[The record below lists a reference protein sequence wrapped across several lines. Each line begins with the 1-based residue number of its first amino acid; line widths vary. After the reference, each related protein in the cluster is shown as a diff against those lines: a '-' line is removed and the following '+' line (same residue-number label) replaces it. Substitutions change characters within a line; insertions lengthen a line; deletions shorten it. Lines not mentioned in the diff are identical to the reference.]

1 MSVPHDL
8 LADFEARGLV
18 HQSTDAAALREW
30 LATPGRRVYAGFD
43 PTADSLHVGHLVALV
58 LLRRVAAAGHE
69 PVAVI
74 GGATGMIGDPSGRSE
89 ERNLLSP
96 EELAANIAGVDR
108 QIRAILAV
116 PHTAPEHSAPARAA
130 DKASPRPVPPE
141 PDPAPRSHVVN
152 NADWMRDVGYLA
164 FLRDVGKHVPL
175 SQMLAKD
182 SVKSRLDR
190 DGGLSYTEFSYMLL
204 QAWDFVHLCDTLD
217 CRVQIGGSD
226 QWGNIT
232 AGIELG
238 RRLRSRDLHGITCPL
253 LTKADGTKMGKTA
266 AGAVW
271 LDPRRTS
278 PYRFYQYW
286 INLDDDDAG
295 RCLLRLTE
303 LSLDEINAFDESR
316 ATSPAARETQKR
328 LAAELTRL
336 VHGADGLAA
345 ARQATEIF
353 FGAEIVSLDDAALAE
368 IFADV
373 PSGEF
378 PRASL
383 DGDGLPLVDALEA
396 TGLAKSKGA
405 ARRTIEQGGGYVNN
419 RRVTDIG
426 YRLTPRDLAGAATLV
441 LRSGKKSYAVA
452 RFV

>member
-1 MSVPHDL
+1 MPHDL
-8 LADFEARGLV
+8 LTEFEARGLV
-18 HQSTDAAALREW
+18 HQSTDATALRDW
-30 LATPGRRVYAGFD
+30 LSTPGRRVYAGFD
-43 PTADSLHVGHLVALV
+43 PTADSLHVGHLVALM
-58 LLRRVAAAGHE
+58 LLRRVARAGHE
-69 PVAVI
+69 PVALV

-96 EELAANIAGVDR
+96 DELAANIAGVER
-108 QIRAILAV
+108 QIRGVLA
-116 PHTAPEHSAPARAA
+116 TAGDR
-130 DKASPRPVPPE
+130 V
-141 PDPAPRSHVVN
+141 HVVN
-152 NADWMRDVGYLA
+152 NADWMRGVGYLE

-175 SQMLAKD
+175 SQMLGKD

-204 QAWDFVHLCDTLD
+204 QAWDFVHLSDALD

-253 LTKADGTKMGKTA
+253 LTKSDGTKMGKTA
-266 AGAVW
+266 SGAIW

-303 LSLDEINAFDESR
+303 VPLDEIAAIGEQR
-316 ATSPAARETQKR
+316 AANPAARDTQKR
-328 LAAELTRL
+328 LAEELTRL
-336 VHGADGLAA
+336 VHGDAGLAA

-353 FGAEIVSLDDAALAE
+353 FGAEIASLDDAALSE

-373 PSGEF
+373 PSHEF
-378 PRASL
+378 ARSTL
-383 DGDGLPLVDALEA
+383 DGDGLLLVEALKA
-396 TGLAKSKGA
+396 TGLAAGTTA
-405 ARRTIEQGGGYVNN
+405 ARRTVEQGGAYVNN
-419 RRVTDIG
+419 RRVTDVAH
-426 YRLTPRDLAGAATLV
+426 RLTAADLVGSSTLV

-452 RFV
+452 RFA

>member
-1 MSVPHDL
+1 MPHDL
-8 LADFEARGLV
+8 LTEFEARGLV
-18 HQSTDAAALREW
+18 HQSTDATALRDW
-30 LATPGRRVYAGFD
+30 LSTPGRRVYAGFD
-43 PTADSLHVGHLVALV
+43 PTADSLHVGHLVALM
-58 LLRRVAAAGHE
+58 LLRRVARAGHE
-69 PVAVI
+69 PVALV

-96 EELAANIAGVDR
+96 DELAANIAGVER
-108 QIRAILAV
+108 QIRGVLA
-116 PHTAPEHSAPARAA
+116 TAGDR
-130 DKASPRPVPPE
+130 V
-141 PDPAPRSHVVN
+141 HVVN
-152 NADWMRDVGYLA
+152 NADWMRGVGYLE

-175 SQMLAKD
+175 SQMLGKD

-204 QAWDFVHLCDTLD
+204 QAWDFVHLSDALD

-266 AGAVW
+266 SGAIW

-303 LSLDEINAFDESR
+303 VPLDEIASIGEQR
-316 ATSPAARETQKR
+316 AATPAARDTQKR
-328 LAAELTRL
+328 LAEELTRL
-336 VHGADGLAA
+336 VHGDAGLAA

-353 FGAEIVSLDDAALAE
+353 FGAEIASLDDAALSE

-373 PSGEF
+373 PSHEF
-378 PRASL
+378 ARSTL
-383 DGDGLPLVDALEA
+383 DGDGLPLVEALKA
-396 TGLAKSKGA
+396 TGLAAGTTA
-405 ARRTIEQGGGYVNN
+405 ARRTVEQGGAYVNN
-419 RRVTDIG
+419 RRVTDVAH
-426 YRLTPRDLAGAATLV
+426 RLTVADLVGSSTLV

-452 RFV
+452 RFA

>member
-1 MSVPHDL
+1 MPHDL
-8 LADFEARGLV
+8 FTDLTDRGLV
-18 HQSTDAAALREW
+18 HQSTDASVLRSW
-30 LATPGRRVYAGFD
+30 LKTPGRRVYAGFD
-43 PTADSLHVGHLVALV
+43 PTADSLHVGHLVAIM

-69 PVAVI
+69 PIALI

-96 EELAANIAGVDR
+96 ETLQANIAAVED
-108 QIRAILAV
+108 QIRRLLESV
-116 PHTAPEHSAPARAA
+116 GQ
-130 DKASPRPVPPE
+130 PV
-141 PDPAPRSHVVN
+141 HVVN
-152 NADWMRDVGYLA
+152 NADWMRGVGYLE

-182 SVKSRLDR
+182 SVKSRLER

-204 QAWDFVHLCDTLD
+204 QAWDFVHLADSHD

-238 RRLRSRDLHGITCPL
+238 RRLRSLDLHGITCPL

-266 AGAVW
+266 SGAIW
-271 LDPRRTS
+271 LDPARTS

-295 RCLLRLTE
+295 CCLERLTE
-303 LSLDEINAFDESR
+303 LPLTVCHELAAERAENPSSR
-316 ATSPAARETQKR
+316 GTQRR
-328 LAAELTRL
+328 LAEELTRL
-336 VHGADGLAA
+336 VHGEAGLQAA
-345 ARQATEIF
+345 QQATAVF
-353 FGAEIVSLDDAALAE
+353 FGAAIESLADATLNE

-373 PSGEF
+373 PSHDF
-378 PRASL
+378 PRQQL
-383 DGDGLPLVDALEA
+383 EGDGLPLTEALTA
-396 TGLAKSKGA
+396 AGLAATRSA
-405 ARRTIEQGGGYVNN
+405 ARRTIEQGGAYLNNN
-419 RRVTDIG
+419 RITDHT
-426 YRLTPRDLAGAATLV
+426 YRIKPADLGDHSLIV

-452 RFV
+452 RFNTG

>member
-1 MSVPHDL
+1 MPHDL
-8 LADFEARGLV
+8 LTEFEARGLV
-18 HQSTDAAALREW
+18 HQSTDTTALRDW
-30 LATPGRRVYAGFD
+30 LSTPGRRVYAGFD
-43 PTADSLHVGHLVALV
+43 PTADSLHVGHLVALM
-58 LLRRVAAAGHE
+58 LLRRVARAGHE
-69 PVAVI
+69 PVALV

-96 EELAANIAGVDR
+96 DELAANIAGVER
-108 QIRAILAV
+108 QIRGVLA
-116 PHTAPEHSAPARAA
+116 TAGDR
-130 DKASPRPVPPE
+130 V
-141 PDPAPRSHVVN
+141 HVVN
-152 NADWMRDVGYLA
+152 NADWMRGVGYLE

-175 SQMLAKD
+175 SQMLGKD

-204 QAWDFVHLCDTLD
+204 QAWDFVHLSDALD

-266 AGAVW
+266 SGAIW
-271 LDPRRTS
+271 LDPGRTS

-303 LSLDEINAFDESR
+303 VPLDEIAAIGEQR
-316 ATSPAARETQKR
+316 AANPAARDTQKR
-328 LAAELTRL
+328 LAEELTRL
-336 VHGADGLAA
+336 VHGDAGLAA

-353 FGAEIVSLDDAALAE
+353 FGAEIASLDDAALSE

-373 PSGEF
+373 PSHEF
-378 PRASL
+378 ARSTL
-383 DGDGLPLVDALEA
+383 DGDGLLLVEALKA
-396 TGLAKSKGA
+396 TGLAAGTTA
-405 ARRTIEQGGGYVNN
+405 ARRTVEQGGAYVNN
-419 RRVTDIG
+419 RRVTDVAH
-426 YRLTPRDLAGAATLV
+426 RLTAADLVGSSTLV

-452 RFV
+452 RFA

>member
-1 MSVPHDL
+1 MPDL
-8 LADFEARGLV
+8 LTDFEARGLV
-18 HQSTDAAALREW
+18 NQSTDAAALRGW

-69 PVAVI
+69 PVALV

-96 EELAANIAGVDR
+96 EELAANIAGVER
-108 QIRAILAV
+108 QIRGVLASTGQTV
-116 PHTAPEHSAPARAA
+116 
-130 DKASPRPVPPE
+130 
-141 PDPAPRSHVVN
+141 HVVN
-152 NADWMRDVGYLA
+152 NADWMRGVGYLE

-175 SQMLAKD
+175 GQMLGKD
-182 SVKSRLDR
+182 SVKSRLER
-190 DGGLSYTEFSYMLL
+190 EGGISYTEFSYMLL
-204 QAWDFVHLCDTLD
+204 QAWDFVHLSDALD

-238 RRLRSRDLHGITCPL
+238 RRLRSRELHGITCPL

-303 LSLDEINAFDESR
+303 LPLDEIRALDERR
-316 ATSPAARETQKR
+316 AASPAARDTQKR
-328 LAAELTRL
+328 IAEELTRL
-336 VHGADGLAA
+336 VHGDAGLAA
-345 ARQATEIF
+345 ARQATAIF
-353 FGAEIVSLDDAALAE
+353 FGAEISALDDAALAE

-373 PSGEF
+373 PSHEF
-378 PRASL
+378 ARATL
-383 DGDGLPLVDALEA
+383 DGAGLPLVEALKA
-396 TGLAKSKGA
+396 TGLAASTSA
-405 ARRTIEQGGGYVNN
+405 ARRTIEQGGASVNN
-419 RRVTDIG
+419 RRIG
-426 YRLTPRDLAGAATLV
+426 DVAYRLTPRDLAGAATLV
-441 LRSGKKSYAVA
+441 LRSGKKSYALA
-452 RFV
+452 RFA

>member
-1 MSVPHDL
+1 MPTDL
-8 LADFEARGLV
+8 LSDFEARGLI
-18 HQSTDAAALREW
+18 HQTTDAAALREW

-58 LLRRVAAAGHE
+58 LLRRLAAAGHE
-69 PVAVI
+69 PVAVL

-96 EELAANIAGVDR
+96 EELAANVAGVER
-108 QIRAILAV
+108 QIRGILASTGQRV
-116 PHTAPEHSAPARAA
+116 
-130 DKASPRPVPPE
+130 
-141 PDPAPRSHVVN
+141 HVVN
-152 NADWMRDVGYLA
+152 NADWMRGVGYLE

-204 QAWDFVHLCDTLD
+204 QSWDFVHLSDVLD

-238 RRLRSRDLHGITCPL
+238 RRLRSRDMHGITCPL

-266 AGAVW
+266 GGAIW

-278 PYRFYQYW
+278 PYAFYQYW

-295 RCLLRLTE
+295 RCLARLTDLVAE
-303 LSLDEINAFDESR
+303 DLAAYGEKR
-316 ATSPAARETQKR
+316 AATPAARETQKR
-328 LAAELTRL
+328 LAEELTRL
-336 VHGADGLAA
+336 VHGDAGLLA
-345 ARQATEIF
+345 ARQATDIF
-353 FGAEIVSLDDAALAE
+353 FGAEIRDLDDSTLGE

-373 PSGEF
+373 PSREF
-378 PRASL
+378 PRGSL
-383 DGDGLPLVDALEA
+383 DGEGLPLIEALEA
-396 TGLAKSKGA
+396 TGLAASRGA

-419 RRVTDIG
+419 RRVSDAA
-426 YRLTPRDLAGAATLV
+426 YRLTPRDLAGSSTLV
-441 LRSGKKSYAVA
+441 LRSGKKSYALA
-452 RFV
+452 RFQ

>member
-1 MSVPHDL
+1 MPHDL
-8 LADFEARGLV
+8 LTEFEARGLV
-18 HQSTDAAALREW
+18 HQSTDATALRDW

-43 PTADSLHVGHLVALV
+43 PTADSLHVGHLVALM
-58 LLRRVAAAGHE
+58 LLRRVARAGHE
-69 PVAVI
+69 PVALV

-96 EELAANIAGVDR
+96 DELAANIAGVER
-108 QIRAILAV
+108 QIRGVLA
-116 PHTAPEHSAPARAA
+116 TAGDR
-130 DKASPRPVPPE
+130 V
-141 PDPAPRSHVVN
+141 HVVN
-152 NADWMRDVGYLA
+152 NADWMRGVGYLE

-175 SQMLAKD
+175 SQMLGKD

-204 QAWDFVHLCDTLD
+204 QAWDFVHLSDALD

-266 AGAVW
+266 SGAIW

-303 LSLDEINAFDESR
+303 VPLDEIAAIGEQR
-316 ATSPAARETQKR
+316 AATPAARDTQKR
-328 LAAELTRL
+328 LAEELTRL
-336 VHGADGLAA
+336 VHGDAGLAA

-353 FGAEIVSLDDAALAE
+353 FGAEIASLDDAALSE

-373 PSGEF
+373 PSHEF
-378 PRASL
+378 ARSTL
-383 DGDGLPLVDALEA
+383 DGDGLLLVEALKA
-396 TGLAKSKGA
+396 TGLAAGTTA
-405 ARRTIEQGGGYVNN
+405 ARRTVEQGGAYVNN
-419 RRVTDIG
+419 RRVTDVAH
-426 YRLTPRDLAGAATLV
+426 RLTAADLVGSSTLV

-452 RFV
+452 RFA

>member
-1 MSVPHDL
+1 MAHDL

-18 HQSTDAAALREW
+18 HQSTDAVALRAW
-30 LATPGRRVYAGFD
+30 LATPGRRIYAGFD

-69 PVAVI
+69 PVAVL

-96 EELAANIAGVDR
+96 DELAANIASVGR
-108 QIRAILAV
+108 QIRAVLAA
-116 PHTAPEHSAPARAA
+116 PTESGSAGTGSGTA
-130 DKASPRPVPPE
+130 
-141 PDPAPRSHVVN
+141 RSFHVVD
-152 NADWMRDVGYLA
+152 NADWMRGVGYLE

-204 QAWDFVHLCDTLD
+204 QAWDFVHLSDALD

-238 RRLRSRDLHGITCPL
+238 RRLRSRELHGLTCPL

-303 LSLDEINAFDESR
+303 LSVEQIRGLDESR
-316 ATSPAARETQKR
+316 AADPAARETQKR

-336 VHGADGLAA
+336 VHGEAGLTA
-345 ARQATEIF
+345 ARQATEIL
-353 FGAEIVSLDDAALAE
+353 FGAEIDRLDDATLAE

-373 PSGEF
+373 PSSEF
-378 PRASL
+378 PRAAL
-383 DGDGLPLVDALEA
+383 DGDGLPLTDALTT
-396 TGLAKSKGA
+396 TGLAQSKGA
-405 ARRTIEQGGGYVNN
+405 ARRTIEQGGVSVNN
-419 RRVTDIG
+419 RRIADAA
-426 YRLTPRDLAGAATLV
+426 YRLTPRDLAGTATLV
-441 LRSGKKSYAVA
+441 LRSGKKSYAIA
-452 RFV
+452 RFLAGSPVPPEPGRS

>member
-1 MSVPHDL
+1 MPDL
-8 LADFEARGLV
+8 LTDFEARGLV
-18 HQSTDAAALREW
+18 NQSTDAAALRGW

-69 PVAVI
+69 PVALV

-96 EELAANIAGVDR
+96 EALAANIAGVER
-108 QIRAILAV
+108 QIRGV
-116 PHTAPEHSAPARAA
+116 F
-130 DKASPRPVPPE
+130 ASTGQTV
-141 PDPAPRSHVVN
+141 HVVN
-152 NADWMRDVGYLA
+152 NADWMRGVGYLE

-175 SQMLAKD
+175 GQMLGKD
-182 SVKSRLDR
+182 SVKSRLER
-190 DGGLSYTEFSYMLL
+190 EGGISYTEFSYMLL
-204 QAWDFVHLCDTLD
+204 QAWDFVHLSDALD

-238 RRLRSRDLHGITCPL
+238 RRLRSRELHGITCPL

-303 LSLDEINAFDESR
+303 LPLDEIRALDERR
-316 ATSPAARETQKR
+316 AASPAARDTQKR
-328 LAAELTRL
+328 IAEELTRL
-336 VHGADGLAA
+336 VHGDAGLAA
-345 ARQATEIF
+345 ARQATAIF
-353 FGAEIVSLDDAALAE
+353 FGAEISALDDAALAE

-373 PSGEF
+373 PSHEF
-378 PRASL
+378 ARATL
-383 DGDGLPLVDALEA
+383 DGDGLPLVEALKA
-396 TGLAKSKGA
+396 TGLAASTSA
-405 ARRTIEQGGGYVNN
+405 ARRTIEQGGASVNN
-419 RRVTDIG
+419 RRVGDVA

-441 LRSGKKSYAVA
+441 LRSGKKSYALA
-452 RFV
+452 RFA